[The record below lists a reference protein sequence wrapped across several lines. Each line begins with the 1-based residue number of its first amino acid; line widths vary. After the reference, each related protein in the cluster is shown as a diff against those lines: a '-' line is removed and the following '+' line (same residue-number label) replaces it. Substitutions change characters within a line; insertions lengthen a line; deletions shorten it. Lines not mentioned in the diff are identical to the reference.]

1 MIGHAAFG
9 PVETPYIMAGNN
21 VGDRE
26 TTYLRV
32 GIGNK
37 RKRKAVGSQSS
48 LKMYPSLLDNQDLP
62 LGFTSLWVCVSAE
75 IH

>member
-26 TTYLRV
+26 SYLP
-32 GIGNK
+32 
-37 RKRKAVGSQSS
+37 QSWNWEQEEEKGCGFTVLFEDVS
-48 LKMYPSLLDNQDLP
+48 SLLDNQDLP